1 MTKKEYEERLT
12 KLENEINEL
21 RNVKIDDDNA
31 YRYGDR
37 YYYVDNFGDVNWKYW
52 NGDNIDEYR
61 MNHLFI
67 FKTREECKRYL
78 EIQKAFKEA
87 SFKPDWNDTD
97 KNKYSLCYNY
107 LSNFLMVVSTTFA
120 QNANVNY
127 FENKEVLIN
136 LIERF
141 SEEDVKKYYLGI
153 EE

>member
-31 YRYGDR
+31 YWYGDR
-37 YYYVDNFGDVNWKYW
+37 YYYVDDLGDVDWKYW
-52 NGDNIDEYR
+52 NGNNIDEYR

-87 SFKPDWNDTD
+87 SFKPDWKDFNQE
-97 KNKYSLCYNY
+97 KYYFYYDYRGKEIVISKWYSIRY
-107 LSNFLMVVSTTFA
+107 P
-120 QNANVNY
+120 NADY
-127 FENKEVLIN
+127 FEDEAVLQN

-141 SEEDVKKYYLGI
+141 GEENVKKYYLGI